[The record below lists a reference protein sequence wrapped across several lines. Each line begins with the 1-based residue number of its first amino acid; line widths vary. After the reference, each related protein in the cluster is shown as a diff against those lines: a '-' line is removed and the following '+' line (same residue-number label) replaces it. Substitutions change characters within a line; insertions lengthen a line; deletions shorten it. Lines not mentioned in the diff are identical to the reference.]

1 MIYLSKRMNIL
12 RISRKIYKR
21 LLLVVFIFVFFINGI
36 PSALVNKWADEMSI
50 VDIGYWLL
58 KDSDVI
64 DNKLGELLQPTKVK
78 AATFTMQTGVY
89 VGDGVDGKAI
99 SNIGFQPNLVL
110 IKDNTIIGDDGM
122 LWKSSSMGSEITSKL
137 GEAEADIATNAIQ
150 SLTSTGFT
158 VGSDDDINTVNEP
171 YYWTA
176 FGGSD
181 CSSSGTF
188 CVGSYTGNG
197 TSQSITSVGFQPDL
211 VVVKGTG
218 LTAPVWKSSSMATN
232 TTQYMSNVVENTGG
246 QMIQALTATGFNIGN
261 QSVVNTGSTTYWYFA
276 FKQVSGAM
284 DVGSYTG
291 SGVDAR
297 TVTTT
302 EDAGLNFQANMVF
315 TKRAQSSGAY
325 PVYNFTESYGDRSA
339 QTGDVAMASNHIQRL
354 IPTGGFE
361 VGTASNSNLAA
372 TLYYYAAFGGISARS
387 GTGTY
392 EMAKGSYTGNGTSQS
407 VTGLTFQPDLVI
419 IKHHDQATDQYA
431 VFRTKDMKG
440 DSTAYFAV
448 ATVNFTGGI
457 TSLNSDG
464 FSVGSNAT
472 VNTSSDTYYWTAYGN
487 AWDMEDFSG
496 AADFMVGFYVGD
508 GQDNRDVNFLP
519 FEPDLLVVKR
529 SNATARVGV
538 WRTSSMPADGTSFF
552 AATAGGSNVIQAFNS
567 DGFQKGSGADANGGG
582 GYHFYF
588 MFKTSANFYVG
599 TYTGNG
605 TSQNVTGPNFQPD
618 LIFTKKYTGGTARG
632 ALLRNASQA
641 GDVVQAFLNTATVT
655 GRITAIL
662 STGFSV
668 GSGVEAN
675 ESTGVFY
682 YTAWKIPV
690 APSGTLSVDI
700 VDSGGT
706 AVGSPS
712 VAFSSVDTS
721 FSCQTSTAT
730 LGVTAQKIRVNNDSA
745 TPGWSLTI
753 AADAGV
759 TDTWDDVSEHYDFND
774 TGGSPSGCTD
784 SGDADSYGGRMTF
797 DFSSATITPEAGCTN
812 TGVAFGSNTGFS
824 QGTTDSVT
832 VVTASGSAGTS
843 CYWDITGI
851 VVTQRIPAE
860 QGFGNYAIPMT
871 LTVVAN

>member
-1 MIYLSKRMNIL
+1 MSIL
-12 RISRKIYKR
+12 QITRKSYKR
-21 LLLVVFIFVFFINGI
+21 ILLFVFLFIFFVNGI
-36 PSALVNKWADEMSI
+36 PSALINEVARQASI
-50 VDIGYWLL
+50 IDVTYNLI
-58 KDSDVI
+58 KDPTNI
-64 DNKLGELLQPTKVK
+64 DNKLAELLSPSKVN

-89 VGDGVDGKAI
+89 IGDGVDGKQI
-99 SNIGFQPNLVL
+99 TNIGFQPDLVL
-110 IKDNTIIGDDGM
+110 IKDNTVAGDDGM
-122 LWKSSSMGSEITSKL
+122 LWKSSAMTSEVTAKL
-137 GEAEADIATNAIQ
+137 GELEADLATNAIQ
-150 SLTSTGFT
+150 SLDSTGFT
-158 VGSDDDINTVNEP
+158 VGTDDDINTVNEP

-211 VVVKGTG
+211 VVVKSSSTTQG
-218 LTAPVWKSSSMATN
+218 VWKSSSMGTN
-232 TTQYMSNVVENTGG
+232 TTQYMTNTVENTGG
-246 QMIQALTATGFNIGN
+246 QMIQGLTATGFNIGN
-261 QSVVNTGSTTYWYFA
+261 QAVVNSNTVNYWYFA

-302 EDAGLNFQANMVF
+302 EDAGLNFHINMVF

-325 PVYNFTESYGDRSA
+325 PVFNTTESYGDRSS
-339 QTGDVAMASNHIQRL
+339 QTGDIATASNHIQRL

-361 VGTASNSNLAA
+361 VGTASNSNLSAN
-372 TLYYYAAFGGISARS
+372 LYYYAAFGGIASRSAS
-387 GTGTY
+387 GTF
-392 EMAKGSYTGNGTSQS
+392 EMANGSYTGNGTSQS
-407 VTGLTFQPDLVI
+407 VTGLDFQPDLVI
-419 IKHHDQATDQYA
+419 IKHNDQATDQYA

-448 ATVNFTGGI
+448 ATANFTGGI

-464 FSVGSNAT
+464 FSVGSNAA

-519 FEPDLLVVKR
+519 MEPDLVVVKR
-529 SNATARVGV
+529 SNATARQGV
-538 WRTSSMPADGTSFF
+538 WRTSTMAADNSSFF
-552 AATAGGSNVIQAFNS
+552 SATAGGSNVIQAFNS
-567 DGFQKGSGADANGGG
+567 DGFQKGAGADANGGG

-588 MFKTSANFYVG
+588 MFKAGTNFYVG

-605 TSQNVTGPNFQPD
+605 TSQNVTGANFQPD
-618 LIFTKKYTGGTARG
+618 FLFTKKYSGGTARG
-632 ALLRNASQA
+632 GVLRSSAQA
-641 GDVVQAFLNTATVT
+641 GDAAQPFLNTATVT
-655 GRITAIL
+655 GRITALI

-675 ESTGVFY
+675 ESTGVY
-682 YTAWKIPV
+682 NYTAWKIP
-690 APSGTLSVDI
+690 AAGGTLSVDI
-700 VDSGGT
+700 VDSGG
-706 AVGSPS
+706 ASVGSPS

-721 FSCQTSTAT
+721 FTCQTSTAT
-730 LGVTAQKIRVNNDSA
+730 LGVTSQKIRVTNDTG

-753 AADAGV
+753 AADGGS
-759 TDTWDDVSEHYDFND
+759 TDLWDDTSSDYDFND
-774 TGGSPSGCTD
+774 TGGSPSGCSD
-784 SGDADSYGGRMTF
+784 SGDADSFAGRMTF
-797 DFSSATITPEAGCTN
+797 DFSSATITPEAGCSS
-812 TGVAFGSNTGFS
+812 TGVAFGSNTGFD

-832 VVTASGSAGTS
+832 VVTASGSADTS

-851 VVTQRIPAE
+851 AVTQRIPAE
-860 QGFGNYAIPMT
+860 QGFGSYSIPMT